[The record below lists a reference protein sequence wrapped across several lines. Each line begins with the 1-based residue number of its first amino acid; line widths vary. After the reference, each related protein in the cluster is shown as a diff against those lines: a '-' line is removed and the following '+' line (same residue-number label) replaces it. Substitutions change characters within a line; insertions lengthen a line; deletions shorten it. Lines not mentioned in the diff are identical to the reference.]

1 MDGLTFTQTK
11 RAPSGQGAQNVL
23 PMHELPVATAACGLR
38 PVLKATLG
46 EPILHFFGLESLETH
61 SGHPRTPDLPR
72 GMHP

>member
-1 MDGLTFTQTK
+1 MGLHLHKQK
-11 RAPSGQGAQNVL
+11 EHPLDRVPRMYCPCMSCQLPLLHVVCVL
-23 PMHELPVATAACGLR
+23 
-38 PVLKATLG
+38 VLKATLG